1 MTLNKF
7 QHRVEVFKKASG
19 GTCDKDTVILA
30 LEAQD
35 MNSVRICK
43 HTCLDWNISVES
55 IKIFS
60 YFSLVIKR
68 VTQDHPMLRESSVW
82 QLMMS

>member
-35 MNSVRICK
+35 MNSVRIK
-43 HTCLDWNISVES
+43 NIQTYMPRLE
-55 IKIFS
+55 
-60 YFSLVIKR
+60 YFS
-68 VTQDHPMLRESSVW
+68 
-82 QLMMS
+82 